1 MWKKILLVG
10 LIKQHK
16 NMDTS
21 WGIQI
26 IAHLNK
32 EDAKQYRKEF
42 KEFHQNK
49 LKEDEE
55 TLKEF

>member
-1 MWKKILLVG
+1 
-10 LIKQHK
+10 
-16 NMDTS
+16 MDTS

-26 IAHLNK
+26 MARLSK
-32 EDAKQYRKEF
+32 EDTKQYRKEF